1 MFENPL
7 RAKAAA
13 KSAQSMSSE
22 SVDNDVPTIVPTFPA
37 SKFVVEEET
46 SHNYMEE
53 GGHSLTQS
61 LTHAL
66 THSLTHL
73 KVLITILMQ
82 KVLKQLIE

>member
-1 MFENPL
+1 ML
-7 RAKAAA
+7 
-13 KSAQSMSSE
+13 AQTSE
-22 SVDNDVPTIVPTFPA
+22 STDNDVPTIVPTFPA

-53 GGHSLTQS
+53 GGNSLTHA

-73 KVLITILMQ
+73 KVLIIILMQ
-82 KVLKQLIE
+82 KVSRHLIE